1 MPADEVYLRALVKPL
16 GLVVA
21 ALGIAAIVALLA
33 RTVPDHRALA
43 SSSYFRDFRR
53 LTVDSGAIPLHS
65 VTYASSGGRATIR
78 WYDSSFEPTNGRRH
92 GIASIHVDGA
102 RVASVT
108 RGSSSAEPRLV
119 SFQDGPIDL
128 VWRGRLGEGEHR
140 VEVLLEQGLAVG
152 IPYTDEP
159 KVGVDN
165 LTITEDR

>member
-1 MPADEVYLRALVKPL
+1 MPADEVYLRALIKPL

-78 WYDSSFEPTNGRRH
+78 WYDSDFEPTNLQRH

-108 RGSSSAEPRLV
+108 RGSSSGN
-119 SFQDGPIDL
+119 FQDGPIDL
-128 VWRGRLGEGEHR
+128 VWRGRLGKGKHR
-140 VEVLLEQGLAVG
+140 VVVLFEQGLAVG
-152 IPYTDEP
+152 IPYTDKP
-159 KVGVDN
+159 KIGVDN
-165 LTITEDR
+165 LIITEDR